1 MSRLYVIVG
10 LIGSGK
16 TTRAKSMP
24 CHYISFDEHWHEKA
38 DRPIRGERGW
48 NAERQALVHSAAAGM
63 ANVARKCGK
72 DAVIDGWWT
81 WILEWWTIEGDST
94 LEILKQSGMSVHLK
108 YLPLSA
114 GEAMQAYLNSGRKAG
129 PDDEYRRSIP
139 SRIAY
144 LCRKADEWEK

>member
-1 MSRLYVIVG
+1 VSRLYVIVG

-16 TTRAKSMP
+16 TTLAKSMP

-38 DRPIRGERGW
+38 DRPIRHEKGW
-48 NAERQALVHSAAAGM
+48 NTERQALAHSAAAGM
-63 ANVARKCGK
+63 ANAACKCGR

-108 YLPLSA
+108 YLPMSA
-114 GEAMQAYLNSGRKAG
+114 EEAMRAYLNSGRQAG
-129 PDDEYRRSIP
+129 PGDEYGGSIP

-144 LCRKADEWEK
+144 LCRKVEEWGK